1 MTHMEAARERQEY
14 DECEHGVPTSHACTD
29 CMTRT
34 HKDEVRALEA
44 EIDRLDKICESA
56 LCMLAEGP
64 DAIGGPEARRQTI
77 AILRSRHD
85 HPTPSRT

>member
-1 MTHMEAARERQEY
+1 MHHMEAARERQEY

-56 LCMLAEGP
+56 VCMLAEGP
-64 DAIGGPEARRQTI
+64 DAIGGYEARRQAL
-77 AILRSRHD
+77 AILTAR
-85 HPTPSRT
+85 